1 MSLGLVALFVDKNR
15 HDPVSFV
22 SAATVGSENLSV
34 FRTVLPSR
42 KFHVDSKS
50 GSGKPLEKNSFV
62 WFVLA
67 NSQSFRVVTVS
78 GDYNQCS
85 QLRLAYLAC
94 LSSGLEQRFKPVFLT
109 PPACLSKISV
119 RLIACKQFEQA

>member
-15 HDPVSFV
+15 HDRVSFV
-22 SAATVGSENLSV
+22 SAATVCSENLSV

-78 GDYNQCS
+78 GDYNS
-85 QLRLAYLAC
+85 ER
-94 LSSGLEQRFKPVFLT
+94 
-109 PPACLSKISV
+109 
-119 RLIACKQFEQA
+119 RLIELWGGVGHATVGKEGGICVVRQCASLYTKVQ